1 MLRSKVCPTNPSL
14 TRGRAHAELLGPPQP
29 LLLLIVTFAPA
40 TAARPASR
48 LPRAVQLDNQG
59 YEIMEN
65 ALICG
70 NAF

>member
-29 LLLLIVTFAPA
+29 LLLLIVT
-40 TAARPASR
+40 ASR